1 MATSTSEVITWPL
14 AFHGWPVAP
23 SRERTEMMQTHGLG
37 GDQGRGM
44 LWLAQR
50 NDSLHIGFGEGEKSW
65 RGLAREQIQQLS
77 HFRQPAR
84 D

>member
-1 MATSTSEVITWPL
+1 MRPL
-14 AFHGWPVAP
+14 AFHGQPMVP
-23 SRERTEMMQTHGLG
+23 SRERTEMMRMYSLG
-37 GDQGRGM
+37 GVQGRGV

-65 RGLAREQIQQLS
+65 RVLAREQIQQLS
-77 HFRQPAR
+77 RFRQPAR